1 MAAMVRVRR
10 TGMTERV
17 PWTML
22 TETENGEGYRL
33 KVGLGELALMVSKPA
48 QSDAVLIWHD
58 GMDWL
63 IGKDRDGYKT
73 AAVDSDT

>member
-1 MAAMVRVRR
+1 M
-10 TGMTERV
+10 
-17 PWTML
+17 
-22 TETENGEGYRL
+22 
-33 KVGLGELALMVSKPA
+33 KVGLGELAPVASEPA